1 MDAGLVDAGLV
12 ADSSLGGPADHV
24 DAGVE
29 LLQQRCPHLGAL
41 VAQTDRYRLA
51 PMTATDEGY
60 FAALVHIVIGQQI
73 STVAADRIHDRL
85 VASLDGLVTPSHI
98 VSRSVAHLRA
108 AGLSTAKARTLQ
120 GLASAHLAGE
130 LPLAELAEAT
140 DDEVVRALSAI
151 WGIGRWTA
159 EMFLMF
165 TMGRHDVWPVG
176 DLAVRR
182 GWAIVHDLP
191 AVPTAAELDPV
202 GEQFRPY
209 RSVAAWY
216 CWRVLEPVEA
226 W

>member
-1 MDAGLVDAGLV
+1 MG
-12 ADSSLGGPADHV
+12 SSSPADDISV
-24 DAGVE
+24 GLE
-29 LLQQRCPHLGAL
+29 LLQRRCPHLGAL
-41 VAQTDRYRLA
+41 VAQTDRYRLSPA
-51 PMTATDEGY
+51 PVSDEGY

-85 VASLDGLVTPSHI
+85 VARLDGRVTAPLI
-98 VSRSVAHLRA
+98 ARQTVAQLRA

-120 GLASAHLAGE
+120 GLASAHLSGE
-130 LPLAELAEAT
+130 LPLAELTGAT
-140 DDEVVRALSAI
+140 DDQVVRALSAI

-191 AVPTAAELDPV
+191 TVPTAAELDPL
-202 GEQFRPY
+202 GDPFRPY